1 MAGESSSSSSSAASA
16 ASAASSAFSSVTSA
30 LSGNSKNIL
39 LFLLMIAAFAGVL
52 YYLIKND
59 MIPGL
64 NKFFSN
70 AQGTSMPAPDGI
82 GAGQPGDKTAQLF
95 LFKVDWCPHCRK
107 AKPVFDEVEKELN
120 GRQING
126 YTVSFKTVDCEAEP
140 DMEEKF
146 KIEGYPTIKLVKDG
160 QVIEYDAK
168 PEKDKIMEFL
178 NTVI

>member
-1 MAGESSSSSSSAASA
+1 MSTSSTSSTST
-16 ASAASSAFSSVTSA
+16 SSVMSSITTT
-30 LSGNSKNIL
+30 LSSNSKNIIVVL
-39 LFLLMIAAFAGVL
+39 VIIAAIVSVL
-52 YYLIKND
+52 YYIIKND

-70 AQGTSMPAPDGI
+70 AQGTTLAPDGI
-82 GAGQPGDKTAQLF
+82 GAGEQGDKNVQLF
-95 LFKVDWCPHCRK
+95 LFKVDWCPHCKK
-107 AKPVFDEVEKELN
+107 AKPIFDEVEKELN

-140 DMEEKF
+140 DMADKF

-168 PEKDKIMEFL
+168 PDKDKIMEFL
-178 NTVI
+178 KTVLV